1 MFVAFLLGAAA
12 LYLVVRV
19 AVRHGIE
26 DAWRHRSDRLRA
38 DTDDAGVTRP
48 TGLSAAWHWVLAAFG
63 WL

>member
-1 MFVAFLLGAAA
+1 MLVAFLLVAVA
-12 LYLVVRV
+12 LYLVVRI

-38 DTDDAGVTRP
+38 DTDGAELTRP
-48 TGLSAAWHWVLAAFG
+48 TGLSAAVQWVLGAFG

>member
-1 MFVAFLLGAAA
+1 LLEALA

-26 DAWRHRSDRLRA
+26 DASRHRSDRLRA
-38 DTDDAGVTRP
+38 DTDGAELTRP
-48 TGLSAAWHWVLAAFG
+48 TGLAAAWHWVLGAFG